1 MFGCELVLKLWVWGP
16 LNFWGA
22 NWGHK
27 LDLSVLCVSLGT
39 AFGELAVGA
48 LPSGVSQLTQTLRSI
63 RLMRYFQKLRD
74 KVGAR
79 TGVALLPGL
88 GPALGGA
95 WDALPACARFGLLA
109 AALGHACAIVGG
121 EAFAGVLSP
130 STRSPVAASSYAASS
145 LNVSPFTF
153 NTYSAALTLVG
164 VVAVK
169 GGAWP
174 LFMEGC
180 VAGLGSVWPRGYFV
194 GLQVAWGGVMF
205 PLFCGLLCEVFGV
218 GKVSREAE
226 DREWETGGA
235 GSGNGRGNGSGGGGG
250 GGGGAR
256 VSGVEDWRSAILGSG
271 VSFMGYILGRMR
283 RGEEVWDRVF
293 RGDILRA
300 QA

>member
-1 MFGCELVLKLWVWGP
+1 
-16 LNFWGA
+16 
-22 NWGHK
+22 
-27 LDLSVLCVSLGT
+27 
-39 AFGELAVGA
+39 
-48 LPSGVSQLTQTLRSI
+48 
-63 RLMRYFQKLRD
+63 
-74 KVGAR
+74 
-79 TGVALLPGL
+79 VALLPGL

-95 WDALPACARFGLLA
+95 WDALPACARFGCLA

-130 STRSPVAASSYAASS
+130 ATSPPVAASSYAASS

-226 DREWETGGA
+226 DREWESATDD
-235 GSGNGRGNGSGGGGG
+235 
-250 GGGGAR
+250 GGGAR
-256 VSGVEDWRSAILGSG
+256 VSGVEDWRGAIMGSG
-271 VSFMGYILGRMR
+271 VSFKGYILGRMR
-283 RGEEVWDRVF
+283 RGEDVWDRVF